1 MFRGEPNALEYA
13 FMFRRQ
19 AGRRPSMRERTAD
32 VDEVNGSVQRVFRC
46 VQGSGSLRP
55 DQIARHTG
63 LSAAT
68 VSRAVRQ
75 LVAKNLL
82 VPRADMV
89 PQGKRGR
96 PSVPVQVD
104 RSIHGVVG
112 VHLRRA
118 DVTVGLADL
127 AGHLIDEVVV
137 ESFLGDDGESVRF
150 DRLAT
155 GVAEAV
161 EQIRRRHPGRLPI
174 AAGLTAAWREFGL
187 DMDRVAAAVSARI
200 GYRARALEHVVASG
214 LSEHAI
220 GAQGAPGR
228 HVYFYA
234 RDTIGFCAL
243 TESASAA
250 ISTQSGYLTHFPAG
264 TRHACFCGRTGCLGV
279 SASDRMI
286 AARAFEDGLVGA
298 PRIEELYREAGE
310 GNTAVLDALER
321 RAVLL
326 GRAAA
331 FTHDMLVPDR
341 IVLIGEAIAIDAAP
355 REVVRDSLISASTLP
370 GAEGRASFGYFG
382 ADLIPAA
389 AVNTGLRVV
398 LEDPLAALTT
408 VEAGWAASA
417 QAI

>member
-1 MFRGEPNALEYA
+1 M
-13 FMFRRQ
+13 
-19 AGRRPSMRERTAD
+19 
-32 VDEVNGSVQRVFRC
+32 DEVNGSVQRVFRC

-55 DQIARHTG
+55 DQIAGHTG

-68 VSRAVRQ
+68 VSWAVRQ

-137 ESFLGDDGESVRF
+137 EWFLGDDGESVRF

-161 EQIRRRHPGRLPI
+161 GQIRRRHPGRLPI
-174 AAGLTAAWREFGL
+174 AAGLTAAWREFDL
-187 DMDRVAAAVSARI
+187 EMDRVAAAVSARI

-243 TESASAA
+243 AESASAA

-264 TRHACFCGRTGCLGV
+264 TRHACFCGRTGCPGV

-298 PRIEELYREAGE
+298 PRIEELYREAGDGRWE
-310 GNTAVLDALER
+310 HGCPRCPRTA
-321 RAVLL
+321 
-326 GRAAA
+326 GRSAGTSGRLHARHA
-331 FTHDMLVPDR
+331 GPDR
-341 IVLIGEAIAIDAAP
+341 IVLIGEAIAIDAAT

-408 VEAGWAASA
+408 VEAG
-417 QAI
+417 